1 MVTSWQS
8 PCLLYD
14 TYPPKNYWQVEN
26 VSVQDEQKITYLD
39 TKIMILFL
47 TVSYLDS
54 RNLWSCKIWPNSS
67 STVSL
72 ASGLPSS
79 EDGIMWPRIAN
90 WSTQSSNTAE
100 IWSASKLDNIMK
112 TIFTKDGESKLWQNK
127 KTIYYYVHII
137 LKIFLKRCFLV
148 IVFVVVIKQ
157 RDALIWTRHL
167 LKWLRFDSE
176 HKATCGL
183 KIVGALTGFSLSRY
197 Y

>member
-8 PCLLYD
+8 PCLLSD

-26 VSVQDEQKITYLD
+26 VSVQDEQKITYLN
-39 TKIMILFL
+39 TKKMILFL

-100 IWSASKLDNIMK
+100 MWSASKLDNIMK
-112 TIFTKDGESKLWQNK
+112 TIFTNDGEPKLWQNK
-127 KTIYYYVHII
+127 KTINYNVYII
-137 LKIFLKRCFLV
+137 PIIFLKRYFLI
-148 IVFVVVIKQ
+148 IVFVLLSKEM
-157 RDALIWTRHL
+157 RWYGPDTCWYGSGLIQKTKL
-167 LKWLRFDSE
+167 
-176 HKATCGL
+176 
-183 KIVGALTGFSLSRY
+183 IVG
-197 Y
+197 